1 MGTRRATRCSSSSRQ
16 SSRTRRARST
26 GSDDTVA
33 RSSWCSCRAPRSR
46 RPRALPTGGAKA
58 WRDIHSPFPGAGCSA
73 TQASACRAGRTSWWR
88 TATRW
93 CARRTTRCTSPR
105 RRGATESSSSTA
117 TSSTRTTYTMDQT
130 LQSPQDRT
138 EELPHAEELARLRV
152 RVVELQRERDHWLA
166 VVDILQEVSG
176 SLHFVDVLQT
186 IARKLGE
193 TFGLDRCAIFLS
205 GDKDEVRLVASYED
219 PTIRNL
225 VVDLNRYPELKR
237 AFESGETVF
246 TPDAASEPMLKSI
259 RMTLDTRNGRSSI
272 VVHIRWEGSVIG
284 AIFLRTEREAE
295 PFSEADVRFCQTI
308 ASLTAK
314 ALRNAHRFETL
325 LHSQQ
330 DVNVAQR
337 KAELQRVA
345 LVGFMRRLLDRYAKG
360 EEHTWAETLLP
371 KAADDEL
378 ERLVTVAMQVFEE
391 EAKG

>member
-1 MGTRRATRCSSSSRQ
+1 MDHTHP
-16 SSRTRRARST
+16 
-26 GSDDTVA
+26 
-33 RSSWCSCRAPRSR
+33 AP
-46 RPRALPTGGAKA
+46 
-58 WRDIHSPFPGAGCSA
+58 SPAPA
-73 TQASACRAGRTSWWR
+73 
-88 TATRW
+88 
-93 CARRTTRCTSPR
+93 P
-105 RRGATESSSSTA
+105 
-117 TSSTRTTYTMDQT
+117 
-130 LQSPQDRT
+130 T
-138 EELPHAEELARLRV
+138 EERPATGDEVARLRA
-152 RVVELQRERDHWLA
+152 RVAELQRERDHLVA
-166 VVDILQEVSG
+166 IVDILQEVSA

-246 TPDAASEPMLKSI
+246 IPDAANDPQLRSIKSQ
-259 RMTLDTRNGRSSI
+259 LDVRNVRSI
-272 VVHIRWEGSVIG
+272 VVVPIRWDGSVIG

-295 PFSEADVRFCQTI
+295 PFGDADVRFSQTV

-325 LHSQQ
+325 ARSQQ
-330 DVNVAQR
+330 DVSIAQR

-345 LVGFMRRLLDRYAKG
+345 LVGFLRRLLDRYARG

-371 KAADDEL
+371 RAADEEL
-378 ERLVTVAMQVFEE
+378 ERLVTVAMQVLEE

>member
-1 MGTRRATRCSSSSRQ
+1 MEQ
-16 SSRTRRARST
+16 
-26 GSDDTVA
+26 
-33 RSSWCSCRAPRSR
+33 
-46 RPRALPTGGAKA
+46 
-58 WRDIHSPFPGAGCSA
+58 
-73 TQASACRAGRTSWWR
+73 
-88 TATRW
+88 
-93 CARRTTRCTSPR
+93 TSPPGQTSPKR
-105 RRGATESSSSTA
+105 NPEEPLSSG
-117 TSSTRTTYTMDQT
+117 
-130 LQSPQDRT
+130 
-138 EELPHAEELARLRV
+138 EEIARLRA
-152 RVVELQRERDHWLA
+152 RVAELQRERDQLFA
-166 VVDILQEVSG
+166 IVGILQEVSS

-186 IARKLGE
+186 IARRLGE

-205 GDKDEVRLVASYED
+205 GDKDEARLVASYED

-246 TPDAASEPMLKSI
+246 IPDAANDPMLRSIKS
-259 RMTLDTRNGRSSI
+259 TLDTRNVRSII
-272 VVHIRWEGSVIG
+272 VVPIRWEGSVIG

-295 PFSEADVRFCQTI
+295 PFSEADVRFCQTV

-325 LHSQQ
+325 LHSQEE
-330 DVNVAQR
+330 VGLAQR

-371 KAADDEL
+371 RAADEEL
-378 ERLVTVAMQVFEE
+378 ERLVTVAMQVLEE